1 MTKRIAI
8 VGAGTAGLHLGL
20 YLQQQG
26 GQSTIYTDRKID
38 DYPNARLLNTVA
50 HHAVTVA
57 REHDLGVNH
66 WPDDGYFGH
75 YYFIGTYFGTPGS
88 PIEFYGDLTSG
99 PSRAVDYRIYLPT
112 LMKDFQDRGG
122 RIEYRAISVD
132 DLTELSAE
140 YDLVVVSTGKGGL
153 GQRFA
158 RDEQSSPFNEPQR
171 QLCVGLFKG
180 IANQEPKAVTFCIS
194 PGVGEMIEIP
204 TVTFGGDATALL
216 FENHP
221 GSDLE
226 VLARTRY
233 DDNPRAF
240 LDLVLDKLRTHYP
253 VTARRVNEHEFD
265 LANGPLDV
273 LQGGVAPTVRHGH
286 IKLINGATALL
297 LGDAHA
303 TVDPVLGQGANMAS
317 YAAHVVG
324 QEIMSTDAFDDDF
337 FAQVDARRAHRVLGA
352 SRWTNFMLTALN
364 TLPDAFTHFLGA
376 IAQNRGLADKFT
388 DNFNYPEKQWDLLS
402 NPDSVGPWI
411 AENSSVGEREAPCR
425 AISKVPNSSASSGMP
440 P

>member
-1 MTKRIAI
+1 MSKRIAI

-26 GQSTIYTDRKID
+26 VRSTIFTDKKIE
-38 DYPNARLLNTVA
+38 DYPNMALLNTVA

-57 REHDLGVNH
+57 REDDLGVNH
-66 WPDDGYFGH
+66 WPDAGYFGH
-75 YYFIGTYFGTPGS
+75 YYFIGMPGA

-112 LMKDFQDRGG
+112 LMTDFQHRGG
-122 RIEYRAISVD
+122 RIEYRAIGAA
-132 DLTELSAE
+132 DLTQLSAE
-140 YDLVVVSTGKGGL
+140 YDLVVIGTGAGGL
-153 GQRFA
+153 GQLFA
-158 RDEQSSPFNEPQR
+158 RDERSSPFSEPQR
-171 QLCVGLFKG
+171 HLCVGLFKG
-180 IANQEPKAVTFCIS
+180 IAGQDTRAVTFGIS
-194 PGVGEMIEIP
+194 PGAGEMIEIP

-226 VLARTRY
+226 VLAHTRY

-265 LANGPLDV
+265 LANGALDV
-273 LQGGVAPTVRHGH
+273 LQGGVTPTVRHGH
-286 IKLINGATALL
+286 IKLANGATVLL

-317 YAAHVVG
+317 YAAHVLG
-324 QEIMSTDAFDDDF
+324 QQIMSADVFDDDF
-337 FAQVDARRAHRVLGA
+337 FARVDARRADRVLGA
-352 SRWTNFMLTALN
+352 ARWTNFMLSALN
-364 TLPDAFTHFLGA
+364 TLPDAFTEFLGA
-376 IAQNRGLADKFT
+376 VAQNRGLADKFT
-388 DNFNYPEKQWDLLS
+388 DNFNYPEKQWELFC
-402 NPDSVGPWI
+402 NPDSAGPWI
-411 AENSSVGEREAPCR
+411 AENSSVSQESQRPFAATRER
-425 AISKVPNSSASSGMP
+425 S
-440 P
+440 